1 MSPLVYTAIYGLG
14 VLGLFFLNWDRKA
27 KTSPALWLPV
37 IWVCIGGSRM
47 VSQWLD
53 ASTGKTLDPEQYL
66 EGNPLDRVFLTA
78 LLVLAVLI
86 LMGRWRKL
94 LPVLKA
100 NWPVMVFFL
109 YCLISVSWSE
119 FSDVA
124 FKRWIKSLSDL
135 AMVLLILTENNRT
148 AAIKRFTARAAL
160 ILIPSSIVLIKYY
173 PDLGR
178 TYDRWEGTMALT
190 GVATDKNMLG
200 LVCMVFGIGTVWR
213 FLVALQMEG
222 GWNKKGGP
230 LLAESVL
237 LGMTG
242 WLLYKANSMTSIS
255 CFVFGSALMFVT
267 CFPSLA
273 RRRWLIH
280 VMVVGTLATSIS
292 ALFLHFGSGLVETVG
307 RNSTLTGRTDLW
319 QHLFEMD
326 TSPMLGTGFGSFWLG
341 PRIQKL
347 WAIYWWHPNES
358 HNGYIENYLNLG
370 WTGLLF
376 LGIVFASGYRN
387 VLNMLRREREVGQL
401 CLAYFV
407 AGLAY
412 NFTEAGFRTMNLI
425 WIVFLLAIATVPRL
439 QSKNPEVVKTKLRAK
454 LPERAVLREE
464 MA

>member
-1 MSPLVYTAIYGLG
+1 MSPLIYSAVYALA
-14 VLGLFFLNWDRKA
+14 VLGLCYLNWDRKA
-27 KTSPALWLPV
+27 HTSPALWLPV
-37 IWVCIGGSRM
+37 LWVCIGGSRM

-53 ASTGKTLDPEQYL
+53 ASSGKTVDPEQYL
-66 EGNPLDRVFLTA
+66 EGNPLDRIVLTGI
-78 LLVLAVLI
+78 LVLGVAI
-86 LMGRWRKL
+86 LMGRYRKV

-100 NWPVMVFFL
+100 NWPIVVFFL
-109 YCLISVSWSE
+109 YCLVSVSWSE
-119 FSDVA
+119 FPDVA

-148 AAIKRFTARAAL
+148 AAIKRFLGRSAF
-160 ILIPSSIVLIKYY
+160 ILIPASIVLIKYY

-213 FLVALQMEG
+213 FLVAFKRKD
-222 GWNKKGGP
+222 GWSKKGGP
-230 LLAESVL
+230 VLAELVL

-255 CFVFGSALMFVT
+255 CFLFGSTLMFVT
-267 CFPSLA
+267 SFPTFA
-273 RRRWLIH
+273 RKRWLTH
-280 VMVVGTLATSIS
+280 VMVVGMLATSVS
-292 ALFLHFGSGLVETVG
+292 ALFFHVGTGLVEAAG

-319 QHLFEMD
+319 AHLLPMVQN
-326 TSPMLGTGFGSFWLG
+326 PMLGTGFGSFWLG
-341 PRIQKL
+341 PRIAKL

-358 HNGYIENYLNLG
+358 HNGYLENYLNLG
-370 WTGLLF
+370 WTGLLL

-387 VLNMLRREREVGQL
+387 ILNMLRQEREVGMV

-425 WIVFLLAIATVPRL
+425 WIVFLLAVATVPRPQPKKAAVL
-439 QSKNPEVVKTKLRAK
+439 KTRMPAK
-454 LPERAVLREE
+454 FPERPVLREE
-464 MA
+464 VV